1 MPKDYL
7 PLSTIWSCFSRREK
21 KVFSG
26 ERNILESEN
35 KLDEDDEEMV
45 EDSIVHTGVS
55 TPPIQNHP
63 HT

>member
-45 EDSIVHTGVS
+45 EDRIFRAGEA
-55 TPPIQNHP
+55 TPAFQNHP
-63 HT
+63 HI